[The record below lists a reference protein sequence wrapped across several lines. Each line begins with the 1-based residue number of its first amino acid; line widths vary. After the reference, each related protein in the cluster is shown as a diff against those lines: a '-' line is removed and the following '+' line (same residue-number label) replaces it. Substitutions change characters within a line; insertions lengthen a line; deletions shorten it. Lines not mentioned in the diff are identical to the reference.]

1 MTSES
6 NHPVISPNSSGSRLY
21 VAGYVGHSIRKNK
34 SRFFSLLIGIMIG
47 VALVSSVF
55 VWTDTDS
62 HVATL
67 DYFNSNT
74 YQYGIH
80 QIYHFPVDT
89 QLIYEVENWCR
100 EQTAYQDSDIFYQSI
115 GFLNGTDW
123 NSSTTYLPYPY
134 TREIKDFQA
143 FFAENAFLTRVV
155 SQFTYDGVFQLA
167 PGECLVSTRVIED
180 ASEFLNQIITVGSY
194 INVTIASI
202 YQEPLT
208 FGDIQPFNTTNL
220 HVVGIYNITRSNS
233 LLFSSALGTY
243 RVNHPGSAHESVFG
257 WNDGIIMHYSQLNS
271 AERDILTANSL
282 FPILLVQLN
291 PQEIAVAGLEN
302 VPTTIRELQA
312 QMELQF
318 TGSVTVSGEDQVVLL
333 EQYIAASQSRR
344 IMAVLTLPTILLSI
358 LLTIFATNI
367 FLSGRRSE
375 VAILRA
381 RGASFRQL
389 YAAFILEFIIIG
401 TMALGLGVALSILV
415 GSLIPA
421 SIGFLQFNPA
431 IFYIYLANVRLQP
444 LTWLVA
450 FLTCIIPPLG
460 FTLIS
465 VRSFLK
471 AEIYEAMVSSTPH
484 GEADFGIT
492 IIYTI
497 AVFAL
502 LGFLIVALLLLP
514 VTPSIATILFIYA
527 VVVWALFSDIGS
539 RIVRQIIAGVT
550 RGFRPLFGEKSF
562 IFEKSMRTRRQRI
575 VPLLLILTL
584 TFSISIFAVVEA
596 QTVQDN
602 VFTQVSYFM
611 GSDLRVES
619 GSIHH
624 NCTSEILSIPGIIS
638 ASAFI
643 ATYGL
648 LGSTS
653 LMLYGV
659 DVDYYSRTGNWDLSS
674 MVGEDPFAALQRLQ
688 NNTDG
693 IIIPHTLAELL
704 GRSVGNRIV
713 ISVHQQGG
721 GVLGDTSFLIT
732 GIGRSAPGLGYFDP
746 NDPSRPPDP
755 TDGFHF
761 QSPQLFAIINSD
773 FLLNRNMTNTR
784 LILANVAEN
793 VDIVQ
798 VQQQVS
804 GLSFPTA
811 VYSPMTYSLQD
822 DYPEGHLFNRGVI
835 SLLSIGFL
843 ACVVISIIA
852 LILFVG
858 IIVRE
863 RQTEYAIMRAVGSTQ
878 RQISA
883 IIVGEFAGLII
894 TSFLVALLLGF
905 FFSWLSMFILLD
917 LFPFP
922 YVIPFQLGVPWVLL
936 FGVLG
941 VVLIGISIGTYIP
954 AHRAG
959 QTNVG
964 KVLRNL

>member
-1 MTSES
+1 M
-6 NHPVISPNSSGSRLY
+6 VSPNSSGSRLY
-21 VAGYVGHSIRKNK
+21 VAGYVGNNIWKNK
-34 SRFFSLLIGIMIG
+34 ARFFSLLIGIMIG
-47 VALVSSVF
+47 VALVASVL

-62 HVATL
+62 QVATL

-74 YQYGIH
+74 YQYGIQ
-80 QIYHFPVDT
+80 QIYTFPIDT
-89 QLIYEVENWCR
+89 QLVYEVENWCR
-100 EQTAYQDSDIFYQSI
+100 EQIAYRNSDIFYQSI

-134 TREIKDFQA
+134 AREIKDFQA
-143 FFAENAFLTRVV
+143 FFVENAFLTRVV
-155 SQFTYDGVFQLA
+155 SHFSFDGVFQLA

-180 ASEFLNQIITVGSY
+180 ASEFLNQTITIGSY

-208 FGDIQPFNTTNL
+208 FSDIQPFNTTNL
-220 HVVGIYNITRSNS
+220 LVVGIYNITRSNS

-243 RVNHPGSAHESVFG
+243 RVNHLGSIQEKVFG
-257 WNDGIIMHYSQLNS
+257 WNDGIIMHYTQLNS
-271 AERDILTANSL
+271 TERDTLTANSL

-291 PQEIAVAGLEN
+291 PQEIAVTGLDN
-302 VPTTIRELQA
+302 VPTKIRELQA
-312 QMELQF
+312 QLELQF
-318 TGSVTVSGEDQVVLL
+318 TGRITVRGEDQIVLL

-344 IMAVLTLPTILLSI
+344 TMAVLTLPTILLSI

-367 FLSGRRSE
+367 FLSGRKSE

-401 TMALGLGVALSILV
+401 TIALGLGVVLSILV

-421 SIGFLQFNPA
+421 STGFLQFNPA
-431 IFYIYLANVRLQP
+431 IFYTYLLNVRLEP

-450 FLTCIIPPLG
+450 FLTCIIPPLS

-471 AEIYEAMVSSTPH
+471 AEIYEALVGSTPQV
-484 GEADFGIT
+484 EADLGIT
-492 IIYTI
+492 IIYAI

-502 LGFLIVALLLLP
+502 LGFLIIALLFLP
-514 VTPSIATILFIYA
+514 VTPLIATILFIYA
-527 VVVWALFSDIGS
+527 VVIWALFSDIGS

-550 RGFRPLFGEKSF
+550 RVFRPLFGEKSF

-584 TFSISIFAVVEA
+584 TFSISVFAVVEA

-602 VFTQVSYFM
+602 AFTQVSYFM
-611 GSDLRVES
+611 GGDLRVES
-619 GSIHH
+619 NSIHH
-624 NCTSEILSIPGIIS
+624 NHTSELLSIPGILS

-653 LMLYGV
+653 LTIYGI
-659 DVDYYSRTGNWDLSS
+659 DVESYARTGNWDLSS
-674 MVGEDPFAALQRLQ
+674 MVGEDPFTALQRLQ
-688 NNTDG
+688 NHTDG
-693 IIIPHTLAELL
+693 IIIPRTLAGVL
-704 GRSVGNRIV
+704 GRNIGSRIV

-755 TDGFHF
+755 TDGFQF
-761 QSPQLFAIINSD
+761 QSSQLFAIINSD

-784 LILANVAEN
+784 LILAEIDAN

-804 GLSFPTA
+804 YLSFPTA
-811 VYSPMTYSLQD
+811 VYSPMTYSLEE
-822 DYPEGHLFNRGVI
+822 DYPEGYLFNRGVI

-843 ACVVISIIA
+843 ACVIISIIA

-905 FFSWLSMFILLD
+905 FFSWLSMFILLG

-922 YVIPFQLGVPWVLL
+922 YVIPFQLGIPWVLL
-936 FGVLG
+936 LEVLG

-954 AHRAG
+954 ARRAG
-959 QTNVG
+959 RTNVG